1 MTQFTILYI
10 FLSPGSRVGDTTLP
24 RITSRELGSSV
35 ETIRKKVNCQYA
47 IPVSYKL
54 WLIPSI
60 IAYRCSTEKSS
71 I

>member
-24 RITSRELGSSV
+24 RITSRELGPSG
-35 ETIRKKVNCQYA
+35 ETIRTKVNCQYA
-47 IPVSYKL
+47 IPFGYKL
-54 WLIPSI
+54 WLGI
-60 IAYRCSTEKSS
+60 IVYRCSTEKSS